1 MKHYLFI
8 NGGSTIG
15 IDKENNKYY
24 VLDTLLE
31 ENGWDVLIPV
41 TKIQLKEILET
52 KLNWIENGWNKELK
66 EEYKK
71 LKEEL

>member
-15 IDKENNKYY
+15 IDKENKIYC
-24 VLDTLLE
+24 VDDTLVN
-31 ENGWDVLIPV
+31 ENGLGVYITV
-41 TKIQLKEILET
+41 TKDQLKEILET
-52 KLNWIENGWNKELK
+52 KLKWIEDGWNKELK

-71 LKEEL
+71 LKGEL